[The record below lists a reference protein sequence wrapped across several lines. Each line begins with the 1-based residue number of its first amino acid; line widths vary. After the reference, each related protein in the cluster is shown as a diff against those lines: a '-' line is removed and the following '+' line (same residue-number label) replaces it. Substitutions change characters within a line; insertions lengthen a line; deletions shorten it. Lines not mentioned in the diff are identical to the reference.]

1 MSSIREVVLDMWA
14 EREKQEKVKGYMWQ
28 MGKGGQSAE
37 LAALEKRV
45 RSLEVKLGNMRKL
58 VREYINGS
66 NDPVS

>member
-1 MSSIREVVLDMWA
+1 MWT
-14 EREKQEKVKGYMWQ
+14 ERETQEKVKGFMWQ

>member
-1 MSSIREVVLDMWA
+1 MWT
-14 EREKQEKVKGYMWQ
+14 ERETQEKVKGLMWQ
-28 MGKGGQSAE
+28 MGKASPSGIE